1 MSWRGRERS
10 GRAVADD
17 GQSAVELALVL
28 PLLVAL
34 MFAVAQIGLVVRAQI
49 MVLHAAREA
58 VRVVAVDEA
67 ADAEAAALSA
77 ARLDAARTTVA
88 ITGDTAPG
96 GLVTVEVIYDVST
109 EVPLVG
115 PFFGDVEVTGSAT
128 MMVEG

>member
-1 MSWRGRERS
+1 VNRRGRGHEGNGAS
-10 GRAVADD
+10 DE

-58 VRVVAVDEA
+58 VRVVSVDPA
-67 ADAEAAALSA
+67 ADAEGAVLAAAK
-77 ARLDAARTTVA
+77 LDGPRTVVA
-88 ITGDTAPG
+88 VTGDTAPG
-96 GLVTVEVIYDVST
+96 GLVTVEVTYDVST

-115 PFFGDVEVTGSAT
+115 PFFGDVEVSGTAT